1 MIFLIGFVIGT
12 ILTSLLLM
20 RLIKYFTFVEKLKI
34 NERSKR
40 ERIVER
46 VGNGGDEETSYRRCH
61 GNVADDDGDGRFI
74 YIFTSSSSAL
84 PSSRWV
90 ELPL

>member
-20 RLIKYFTFVEKLKI
+20 RLIKYFTFIEKLKI

-40 ERIVER
+40 GRIVER
-46 VGNGGDEETSYRRCH
+46 VENGGDEEKT
-61 GNVADDDGDGRFI
+61 V
-74 YIFTSSSSAL
+74 
-84 PSSRWV
+84 
-90 ELPL
+90 

>member
-20 RLIKYFTFVEKLKI
+20 RLIKYFTFIEKLKI

-46 VGNGGDEETSYRRCH
+46 VENGGDEEKT
-61 GNVADDDGDGRFI
+61 A
-74 YIFTSSSSAL
+74 
-84 PSSRWV
+84 
-90 ELPL
+90 